1 MANALHALAEIA
13 TILVAFAGGL
23 IWVNKSIK
31 NGQKEQMASHKED
44 FKEVKKEFKSVRK
57 ELKKRVSVA
66 ECDRLRSQ
74 CLCYQQNMKGKVE
87 K

>member
-1 MANALHALAEIA
+1 MANILHGIAELV
-13 TILVAFAGGL
+13 TIIGAFLCGMF
-23 IWVNKSIK
+23 WVIK
-31 NGQKEQMASHKED
+31 RIEKGQKTIVAEHKKD
-44 FKEVKKEFKSVRK
+44 FKSVKK

-74 CLCYQQNMKGKVE
+74 CPCNQIAKGKIE

>member
-1 MANALHALAEIA
+1 MEQLNGLAALA
-13 TILVAFAGGL
+13 TILVAFGGGML
-23 IWVNKSIK
+23 WVNQSIK
-31 NGQKEQMASHKED
+31 AGQKEQMAAHKED

-74 CLCYQQNMKGKVE
+74 CPCNQIMKGE
-87 K
+87 KR